1 MATTNG
7 TSTKFTVGDWVTYP
21 LSPRRGHALVIEVRG
36 PLGPGGE
43 QLYRIRHIQ
52 DWGEV
57 WEFEQ
62 FESALEASDP
72 PEHQPATREYRD
84 AFEK

>member
-1 MATTNG
+1 MASSKPG
-7 TSTKFTVGDWVTYP
+7 PTKFRVGDWVTYP
-21 LSPRRGHALVIEVRG
+21 TYPTRTPAQVIELRG

-43 QLYRIRHIQ
+43 HIYRIRHTY

-57 WEFEQ
+57 IEFEQ

-72 PEHQPATREYRD
+72 PKHQPQPAPESFWPR
-84 AFEK
+84 